1 MYFKYIPPKG
11 RKKTVGPQII
21 DIEGSTEKDTPKRG
35 RRPAKKAETSKASAE
50 VKSADT
56 KKTKKSGTAKMAEK
70 SASEKSA
77 AAKSG
82 APKTRG
88 RKGDKSKDPS

>member
-35 RRPAKKAETSKASAE
+35 RRPAKKAETSNPSVS

-56 KKTKKSGTAKMAEK
+56 KKTKKSGTAK
-70 SASEKSA
+70 
-77 AAKSG
+77 AAKTG
-82 APKTRG
+82 TTKTRS
-88 RKGDKSKDPS
+88 RKDDKSKDPS